1 MRQVARGEY
10 AFIAPNEAADYQL
23 SKMAPEIACRVQK
36 LEVEY
41 APGGIALGLQN
52 NSPYKEL
59 FDQRWAPALS
69 ACAGKASLASQRCED
84 GEATD
89 ALRGC

>member
-1 MRQVARGEY
+1 MLSSSGNCADLGHRPWAVFLRQVARGNY

-36 LEVEY
+36 LDVEY

-59 FDQRWAPALS
+59 FDQRWGA
-69 ACAGKASLASQRCED
+69 
-84 GEATD
+84 
-89 ALRGC
+89 